1 MKKKQKQIFKKK
13 NKITEMGKKQ
23 KQKPENRELNKK

>member
-13 NKITEMGKKQ
+13 KKITEMGKKQ
-23 KQKPENRELNKK
+23 KQKQENRELNKK